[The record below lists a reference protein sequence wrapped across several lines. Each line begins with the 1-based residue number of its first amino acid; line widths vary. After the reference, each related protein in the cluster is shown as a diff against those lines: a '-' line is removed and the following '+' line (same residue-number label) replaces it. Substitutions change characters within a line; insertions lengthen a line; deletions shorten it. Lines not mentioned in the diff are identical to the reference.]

1 MILPMYIFGQPV
13 LRKHAEDIPTD
24 YPNLKELIANMFETL
39 KEAEGVGLAAPQIG
53 LPIRV
58 VVVDLDCISD
68 DEPQYK
74 GYLRAFINGHIVEE
88 SDEMS
93 DFEEGCLSVPGIH
106 EKVRRP
112 SRVRIQYLDADL
124 QPHDEWLEGFEA
136 RVIQHEFD
144 HLEGKMFV
152 DHLSPLRKQL
162 IKKKLVA
169 MSKGK
174 FACSYKAKP
183 NRG

>member
-24 YPNLKELIANMFETL
+24 YEGLQDLIDNMFETL
-39 KEAEGVGLAAPQIG
+39 KNAEGVGLAAPQVG

-58 VVVDLDCISD
+58 VVVDLDCISE

-74 GYLRAFINGHIVEE
+74 GFLRTYINGHIIEE
-88 SDEMS
+88 SEETT

-112 SRVRIQYLDADL
+112 QRVRIQYLDREL
-124 QPHDEWLEGFEA
+124 QPHDEWVDGFVA

-144 HLEGKMFV
+144 HLEGRMFV
-152 DHLSPLRKQL
+152 DHISGLRKQM
-162 IKKKLVA
+162 IRKKLVN
-169 MSKGK
+169 MTKGN

-183 NRG
+183 NR

>member
-24 YPNLKELIANMFETL
+24 YEGLQDLIDNMFETL
-39 KEAEGVGLAAPQIG
+39 KNAEGVGLAAPQVG

-74 GYLRAFINGHIVEE
+74 GFLRTYINGHIIEE
-88 SDEMS
+88 SEETT

-112 SRVRIQYLDADL
+112 QRVRIQYLDREL
-124 QPHDEWLEGFEA
+124 QPHDEWVDGFVA

-144 HLEGKMFV
+144 HLEGRMFV
-152 DHLSPLRKQL
+152 DHISGLRKQM
-162 IKKKLVA
+162 IRKKLVN
-169 MSKGK
+169 MTKDN

-183 NRG
+183 NR